1 VSVFVAEPVRYR
13 EPTVHPAADIQ
24 TPTPYVRHR
33 LGLRGGAALLLAL
46 AIVTAG
52 CSGGQDAATN
62 DSASSTPAAA
72 DTKTVPE
79 TTTTTPAA
87 PLAATV
93 ARVRDELRGIP
104 QKGLVLGSPS
114 APVTIVDYGHF
125 ACPTCAAVHGTVLP
139 KVIER
144 YVRTGK
150 ASIEFRGIAGDAAS
164 PARDLALGAYAAA
177 AQRHGWEFVQLA
189 YRRNLERVGA
199 PPEPSARLAA
209 ALGLDARGW
218 NDDLESPAWSA
229 QVKGAAGVAAIAR
242 FSTYPVF
249 LVRARDN
256 SRSPFVVLTNPGSVG
271 AFAGAIAKA
280 RKAGS

>member
-1 VSVFVAEPVRYR
+1 M
-13 EPTVHPAADIQ
+13 HPAADTQ
-24 TPTPYVRHR
+24 TPTPSVRQR
-33 LGLRGGAALLLAL
+33 LGPRGGAALLVAL
-46 AIVTAG
+46 TIVTAG

-62 DSASSTPAAA
+62 DSASSSPATANTQTVAEAA
-72 DTKTVPE
+72 S
-79 TTTTTPAA
+79 TTPAA

-93 ARVRDELRGIP
+93 ARVRSELRGIP

-114 APVTIVDYGHF
+114 APVTIIDYGHF

-150 ASIEFRGIAGDAAS
+150 ASIEFRGIAGSTAS
-164 PARDLALGAYAAA
+164 PARDLALGSHAAA
-177 AQRHGWEFVQLA
+177 AQRRGWAFVQLA
-189 YRRNLERVGA
+189 YRRNLERGDA
-199 PPEPSARLAA
+199 SPEPSARLAA

-218 NDDLESPAWSA
+218 NDELENPAWSA
-229 QVKGAAGVAAIAR
+229 QVKGAADVAAVAR

-256 SRSPFVVLTNPGSVG
+256 PGAPFVVLTNPGSVG

-280 RKAGS
+280 QKAG